1 MIFLAGSTHIGAVH
15 TFRNIC
21 VETPDYLQVGQA
33 FGVDPTA
40 AEEMCSTAA
49 LQVAVQNTGRVCGI
63 TKRRQQALDPSM
75 LMVSPADIDQR
86 S

>member
-33 FGVDPTA
+33 FGVDPTIFILPVEVRA
-40 AEEMCSTAA
+40 CDMPFLFAGDA
-49 LQVAVQNTGRVCGI
+49 
-63 TKRRQQALDPSM
+63 
-75 LMVSPADIDQR
+75 R
-86 S
+86 SYTEDWT